1 MKRKYILM
9 GVAILSSV
17 VAGAQDITDSIAR
30 KTQTV
35 STMQGQTPPAVIIR
49 RGGSVRNSQL
59 IAGLPFQSRNTHTPT
74 RARILMPA
82 ATRSRPNIIASRRW
96 RDVLSL

>member
-1 MKRKYILM
+1 MAPKASRN
-9 GVAILSSV
+9 VP
-17 VAGAQDITDSIAR
+17 
-30 KTQTV
+30 
-35 STMQGQTPPAVIIR
+35 TMQGQTPPAVIIR